1 MDSPTICAEPFFLKV
16 ESGER
21 FCLFYRPNL
30 ANPLGVF
37 VFIHPF
43 AEEMNKSRRM
53 IAQQSK
59 AFSKN
64 GFAVLQIDLCGCGDS
79 SGEFNEAGWEVW
91 KQDIFHA
98 INWVKHQTAAPIN
111 LWGLRLG
118 GLLALDLASEA
129 EESFQHI
136 VLWNPVISGN
146 TFLTQFLRLKVAS
159 QLMIKSGEEGAG
171 TRVLRNK
178 IIAGETL
185 EIAGYEFS
193 SVLAM
198 AIDKLK
204 ISDFKVFD
212 TKIHWL
218 EVVPEAGRVLS
229 PSAMAIVNS
238 WREHNIDLD
247 LQYVTGQAFWAT
259 QEIAEC
265 PELIEATTNQ
275 FSTVQQ

>member
-1 MDSPTICAEPFFLKV
+1 MDSPTLCAEPFFLKV

-30 ANPLGVF
+30 ANPLGTF
-37 VFIHPF
+37 IFIHPF

-59 AFSKN
+59 AFSQN
-64 GFAVLQIDLCGCGDS
+64 GFAVLQIDLYGCGDS
-79 SGEFNEAGWEVW
+79 SGEFNEARWEVW

-98 INWVKHQTAAPIN
+98 INWIKHQTAAPIN

-136 VLWNPVISGN
+136 VLWNPIISGN
-146 TFLTQFLRLKVAS
+146 TFLTQFLRLKVVS
-159 QLMIKSGEEGAG
+159 QLMIKSSNESAG
-171 TRVLRNK
+171 TGALRNK
-178 IIAGETL
+178 IMAGETL
-185 EIAGYEFS
+185 EIAGYELS
-193 SVLAM
+193 SILAI
-198 AIDKLK
+198 AIDKLR
-204 ISDFKVFD
+204 IGDFKVFD
-212 TKIHWL
+212 TKIHWF

-229 PSAMAIVNS
+229 PSAMATVNS
-238 WREHNIDLD
+238 WKERNIDLD

-265 PELIEATTNQ
+265 PELIEATINQ
-275 FSTVQQ
+275 FSTV

>member
-1 MDSPTICAEPFFLKV
+1 MDSPTLCAEPFFLKV

-30 ANPLGVF
+30 ANPLGTF
-37 VFIHPF
+37 IFIHPF

-59 AFSKN
+59 AFSEN

-79 SGEFNEAGWEVW
+79 SGEFNEARWEVW

-98 INWVKHQTAAPIN
+98 INWIKHQTAAPIN

-136 VLWNPVISGN
+136 VLWNPIISGN

-159 QLMIKSGEEGAG
+159 QLMVKSGKESAG
-171 TRVLRNK
+171 TSVLRNK
-178 IIAGETL
+178 IMAGETL
-185 EIAGYEFS
+185 EIAGYELS
-193 SVLAM
+193 SILAI
-198 AIDKLK
+198 AIDKLR
-204 ISDFKVFD
+204 IGDFKVFD
-212 TKIHWL
+212 TKIHWF

-229 PSAMAIVNS
+229 PSAMATVNS
-238 WREHNIDLD
+238 WKERNIDLD

-265 PELIEATTNQ
+265 PELIEATINQ
-275 FSTVQQ
+275 FSTV

>member
-1 MDSPTICAEPFFLKV
+1 MDSPTLCAEPFFLKV

-30 ANPLGVF
+30 ANPLGTF
-37 VFIHPF
+37 IFIHPF

-59 AFSKN
+59 AFSEN
-64 GFAVLQIDLCGCGDS
+64 GFAVLQIDLYGCGDS
-79 SGEFNEAGWEVW
+79 SGEFNEARWEVW

-98 INWVKHQTAAPIN
+98 INWIKHQTAAPIN

-118 GLLALDLASEA
+118 GLLALDLASGA
-129 EESFQHI
+129 EEFFQHI
-136 VLWNPVISGN
+136 VLWNPIISGN

-159 QLMIKSGEEGAG
+159 QLMIKSGKESVGTGA
-171 TRVLRNK
+171 LRNK
-178 IIAGETL
+178 IMAGETL
-185 EIAGYEFS
+185 EIAGYELS
-193 SVLAM
+193 SILAI
-198 AIDKLK
+198 AIDKLR
-204 ISDFKVFD
+204 IGDFKVFD
-212 TKIHWL
+212 TKIHWF

-229 PSAMAIVNS
+229 PSAMATVNS
-238 WREHNIDLD
+238 WKERNIDLD

-265 PELIEATTNQ
+265 PELIEATINQ
-275 FSTVQQ
+275 FSTV